1 MKTEFKIYSDI
12 QSFVRHE
19 ISVSGEL
26 QTDMLCVNIEDDSKI
41 TISIENETS
50 GNSAEFILKSD
61 DFQKIVD
68 WLKEKNQI
76 V

>member
-19 ISVSGEL
+19 ININGEL

-61 DFQKIVD
+61 AFQKIVD
-68 WLKEKNQI
+68 WLKERNQI